1 MKTNVLVIG
10 EIHKNV
16 VTNSTLEVIGIAGDF
31 SEHVSVVFVVSSE
44 PNGGFKGVEHLPV
57 ESVSVIYSEEN
68 DDDRGIYDFDTDV
81 ISTLVKSNNYNIVLL
96 SKTDY
101 GSVVGP
107 RVAFRNDMEYLSD
120 CTNISN
126 KNKFEVTRPVYGG
139 VAYADYLVSDESKCI
154 ISMRP
159 GSNSLTQA
167 EGKPRVEI
175 KKYKKFSGLKPKMVK
190 EIYEEVDG
198 VKLEDAN
205 VVVSG
210 GRGLG
215 SSIGFEDL
223 NHLANILE
231 GALGASRAACDAG
244 WIDHSHQVGLT
255 GKTVNPDLYIA
266 VGISGASQH
275 MAGCSMSRNI
285 VAINSDREANI
296 FREARFGV
304 IGNWKPIVQAF
315 ISTLEDLNIR

>member
-16 VTNSTLEVIGIAGDF
+16 VTKSTLEVIGIAGDF

-57 ESVSVIYSEEN
+57 ESVSLIYSEEN

-159 GSNSLTQA
+159 GSNSLTQS
-167 EGKPRVEI
+167 EGKPSVEI
-175 KKYKKFSGLKPKMVK
+175 KKYKKLSGLKPKMVK

-315 ISTLEDLNIR
+315 ISTVEDLNIR